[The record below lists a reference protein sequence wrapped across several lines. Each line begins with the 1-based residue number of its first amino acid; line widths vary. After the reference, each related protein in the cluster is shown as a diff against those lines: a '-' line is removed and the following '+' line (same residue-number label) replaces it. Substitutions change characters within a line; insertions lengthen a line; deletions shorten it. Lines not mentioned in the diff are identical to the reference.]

1 MVDDDGVGERE
12 CDRRDNGERER
23 DLDEADDG
31 DFDDDDD
38 DRLTDDFVL
47 WPLGDDDGS
56 AMSAA
61 LACSGRG
68 AGRCFLSDNVLKL
81 A

>member
-1 MVDDDGVGERE
+1 MIGVVDEDGVGERE

-23 DLDEADDG
+23 DLDEPDDG
-31 DFDDDDD
+31 DFDDDD

-47 WPLGDDDGS
+47 WPLGDEDGS

-61 LACSGRG
+61 LAWSARG
-68 AGRCFLSDNVLKL
+68 AGR
-81 A
+81 